1 MEKQN
6 LKSKQYILGIF
17 LLLSGIVLIVLLS
30 GTLRYLGIGL
40 ITMAYIYF
48 VVVFYSKFS
57 DSEDEHFSKQT
68 REEILK
74 YQFRK

>member
-6 LKSKQYILGIF
+6 LKSKQYIFGIF
-17 LLLSGIVLIVLLS
+17 LLLSGILLIVLLS
-30 GTLRYLGIGL
+30 STLRYLGIGL
-40 ITMAYIYF
+40 ITMTYIYF
-48 VVVFYSKFS
+48 VVVIYSKFS
-57 DSEDEHFSKQT
+57 DSDDEHFSKRT